1 MHQLSLTSRRR
12 MISLAAAFIAVAMLS
27 GCGAAPPTS
36 PVIDPT
42 SVSGATRLAAASD
55 ARRDGGLDNPAGGD
69 TGVSQPGTNPDGTTT
84 GNVGHGKGLKH
95 KKQR

>member
-1 MHQLSLTSRRR
+1 MKPEGAYDWPGLVR
-12 MISLAAAFIAVAMLS
+12 AFAREPRGFA
-27 GCGAAPPTS
+27 
-36 PVIDPT
+36 
-42 SVSGATRLAAASD
+42 RAASD